1 MFLIIFG
8 FFQMGSDIQRE
19 VQEEH
24 LKQIMQDVEGGQLA
38 KAIDHLK
45 FLHEDFGITEKES
58 RLVDCSA
65 S

>member
-1 MFLIIFG
+1 MFLILFA

-19 VQEEH
+19 VQEAH
-24 LKQIMQDVEGGQLA
+24 LKQIMQDVKGGHLA

-58 RLVDCSA
+58 GLVDCSP